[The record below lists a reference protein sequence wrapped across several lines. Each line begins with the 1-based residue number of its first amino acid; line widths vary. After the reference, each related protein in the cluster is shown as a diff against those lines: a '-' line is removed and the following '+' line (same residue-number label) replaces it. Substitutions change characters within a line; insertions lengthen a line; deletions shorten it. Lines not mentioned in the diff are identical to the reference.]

1 MQEFA
6 KRFYKSKAWQRVRDK
21 VWRRDKGLCQWCL
34 WKGIIREGV
43 EVHHIIELTPE
54 NINDTSISLNEDN
67 LITLCRECHGST
79 KRDRGERYTVDE
91 LGRVIIREDSPPVP
105 PRI

>member
-54 NINDTSISLNEDN
+54 NITNAEISLNPDN
-67 LITLCRECHGST
+67 LILLCRDCHGST
-79 KRDRGERYTVDE
+79 RKNTPERYTVDE
-91 LGRVIIREDSPPVP
+91 LGRVIIK
-105 PRI
+105 

>member
-34 WKGIIREGV
+34 CKGIIREGV

-54 NINDTSISLNEDN
+54 NITDTSISLNEDN
-67 LITLCRECHGST
+67 LITLCRDCHGST
-79 KRDRGERYTVDE
+79 RKNTPDRYTIDE
-91 LGRVIIREDSPPVP
+91 LGRVIIK
-105 PRI
+105 